1 MAGHFLPLMDLLIPL
16 KQDHNFTVYT
26 TSSRRNEV
34 IANGFQFEPLSTYH
48 DDEDINTLAYSTN
61 QLNLV
66 SSFKTFKQVAKLL
79 TTITSELIV
88 RIEAD
93 LIIADMMLFTAQY
106 LSDKTGIP
114 LISAF
119 PIPFVSQGYDA
130 TPTFLRIPYSENK
143 VINKLANQGLKR
155 GKDLMFLGCKP
166 YLPKDFHLWHEN
178 QKRPLLEYFYSRES
192 IVAYGIK
199 SLEFRT
205 DLPKQLTFIGYPLTK
220 TEHTSHSIGNT
231 VNFLDYKKVVL
242 VTSGTLV
249 KWSKDY
255 FRNVAKA
262 IATQYPN
269 FLVIFTEGTTKK
281 ISQLDKNLYTCSYI
295 PYDTYLP
302 NIDYVIHHGAAGIF
316 YKAIANTI
324 PSLIIPMDFDQY
336 DFAKRADYFQVG
348 IYAKNRKLKTVLDAF
363 QNLITTDWPNLPKY
377 AKEVNNTPSSLL
389 LAKEIDRLTQ

>member
-1 MAGHFLPLMDLLIPL
+1 MAGHFLPLMDLLTPL
-16 KQDHNFTVYT
+16 KQDYTFTIYT
-26 TSSRRNEV
+26 TSSRRQEV
-34 IANGFQFEPLSTYH
+34 IAKGFQFQPLSMHY
-48 DDEDINTLAYSTN
+48 DDEDINTLAYSSS
-61 QLNLV
+61 QLTLL
-66 SSFKTFKQVAKLL
+66 STFKTFQQVAKMV
-79 TTITSELIV
+79 TNITFELIE
-88 RIEAD
+88 RIEED

-119 PIPFVSQGYDA
+119 PIPFVSQGYDD
-130 TPTFLRIPYSENK
+130 TPTFLRMPYSENK
-143 VINKLANQGLKR
+143 VINKLANQGLKW
-155 GKDLMFLGCKP
+155 GKDLIFLGCKP
-166 YLPKDFHLWHEN
+166 YLPKDFHLWHVN
-178 QKRPLLEYFYSRES
+178 QKQPLLEYFYSKES

-205 DLPKQLTFIGYPLTK
+205 DLPKHLKFIGYPLITP
-220 TEHTSHSIGNT
+220 EHTYHSIGNIVT
-231 VNFLDYKKVVL
+231 FSDYKKVVL

-269 FLVIFTEGTTKK
+269 FLVIFTEGTVGKK
-281 ISQLDKNLYTCSYI
+281 SILDGNLYTCSFI

-302 NIDYVIHHGAAGIF
+302 NIDYVVHHGAAGIF
-316 YKAIANTI
+316 YKAIANAI

-348 IYAKNRKLKTVLDAF
+348 IYVKNRKLKTVLDAF
-363 QNLITTDWPNLPKY
+363 QNLITANWPNLPEY
-377 AKEVNNTPSSLL
+377 AKEVNSAPSSLL
-389 LAKEIDRLTQ
+389 LAKEIDRLIQ